1 MKEKVNGLLKNLKS
15 FNEIVNVLDNIPADK
30 GGAEIR
36 GLILDYMEENY
47 PVEFEAWL

>member
-1 MKEKVNGLLKNLKS
+1 MKERVNELLKNLKS
-15 FNEIVNVLDNIPADK
+15 FNEVEEVLNKIPADN